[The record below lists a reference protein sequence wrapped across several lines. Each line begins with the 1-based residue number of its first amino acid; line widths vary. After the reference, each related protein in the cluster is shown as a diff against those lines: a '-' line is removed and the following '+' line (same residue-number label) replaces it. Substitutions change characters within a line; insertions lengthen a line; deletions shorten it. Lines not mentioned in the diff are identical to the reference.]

1 MESGRG
7 NPVCGGWIPAAVLF
21 HFGRDALEKGGMVCF
36 DQLYSLGVLPV
47 FWKQFSTVDAVYL
60 LAVRIVMSMLF
71 CAALTLVLRRGSALM
86 QTLRD
91 RRTRLRLAACGAAIT
106 VNWGLY
112 IYAVSSNH
120 ILDGSLAYYIGPLL
134 SILLGWA
141 VFHERMTKLQWTAAA
156 IALVSVLVPVVQAG
170 KPPLLALCIGASF
183 AVYGAMK
190 KNLAVDSIVSLTVET
205 LYVTPLALAYLIYAE
220 ITGGY
225 LFPCALSSTE
235 MLFLLLTGAA
245 TSVPLLFFA
254 AGIHGVPIS
263 LSGMLL
269 YINPT
274 LQLLLGI
281 FVYHEP
287 FTTADAAVFVLV
299 FIAVAL
305 FLIGGRRPAKPERK
319 QPDAA

>member
-1 MESGRG
+1 MKK
-7 NPVCGGWIPAAVLF
+7 AAWFVSISYILW
-21 HFGRDALEKGGMVCF
+21 GL
-36 DQLYSLGVLPV
+36 LPV
-47 FWKQFSTVDAVYL
+47 FWKQFSTVDSVYL

-71 CAALTLVLRRGSALM
+71 CALLTVVLRRGGALLS
-86 QTLRD
+86 TLRD
-91 RRTRLRLAACGAAIT
+91 RKTRRRLAACGLAIT

-141 VFHERMTKLQWTAAA
+141 VFHERMTKLQWAAAA
-156 IALVSVLVPVVQAG
+156 IALIGVLVPVVQAG
-170 KPPLLALCIGASF
+170 KPPLLALCIGGSF
-183 AVYGAMK
+183 AIYGAMK
-190 KNLAVDSIVSLTVET
+190 KNLCVDSIVSLTVET

-225 LFPCALSSTE
+225 LFPCVVPGRE
-235 MLFLLLTGAA
+235 VLFLLLTGAA

-254 AGIHGVPIS
+254 AGVHGVPIS

-269 YINPT
+269 YVNPT
-274 LQLLLGI
+274 LQLLLGV

-287 FTTADAAVFVLV
+287 FTTVNAVVFALVFV
-299 FIAVAL
+299 AVAL
-305 FLIGGRRPAKPERK
+305 FLIGGRRSAG
-319 QPDAA
+319 QPDEGQKAGA